1 MSGYS
6 NPAAL
11 QRSPGSSNFDGRKP
25 EGTLEE
31 TEKSTLDM
39 DSMSDDSNQE
49 RVNVFIVFV
58 FILEFL
64 VLIFVSVLEFFLR

>member
-1 MSGYS
+1 MSYYS

-11 QRSPGSSNFDGRKP
+11 HRSPGSSNFDRS
-25 EGTLEE
+25 EFEAEFEE
-31 TEKSTLDM
+31 PEKSAINM
-39 DSMSDDSNQE
+39 DTMSNDSSQD

>member
-1 MSGYS
+1 MSFYS

-11 QRSPGSSNFDGRKP
+11 HRSPGSSNFELGG
-25 EGTLEE
+25 EFEE
-31 TEKSTLDM
+31 ADKSVLDM
-39 DSMSDDSNQE
+39 DTMSDDGSQD

>member
-1 MSGYS
+1 MSYYS

-11 QRSPGSSNFDGRKP
+11 HRSPGSSDFGGEFEEP
-25 EGTLEE
+25 EKT
-31 TEKSTLDM
+31 TIDM
-39 DSMSDDSNQE
+39 DAMSDDSSQE